1 MSENKDL
8 LQGPL
13 RKEWKFQGAIVSDIE
28 GVYSTAPS
36 VLAGVSLELP
46 GPARFRAK
54 RLLQAVKEG
63 QVDESQVDAL
73 AADVIT
79 LASRVGMRDENAA
92 EANIPR
98 DETTAALLHE
108 IAAEGIVL
116 LKNNQNLLP
125 ILPAKALEIA
135 VFGSPAMTPVING
148 GGSASLS
155 PVHVS
160 IPLEALEEKFGKDNM
175 QYHAGVPI
183 FKKIPSA
190 PTWTMRTLR
199 DGRPG
204 VDCYWYNGWT
214 VGANQVHHEVLESTR
229 TLVIDARISELS
241 ATHCTR
247 MGFILTPKTSGTHVF
262 GVTACGKCVL
272 RVDGKAILEHAGF
285 EDCRVEYV
293 MQPGDFEAR
302 TSLQMVAGKTPFFLC
317 TEFNYFSAGCQST
330 PSTTTNSRSRF
341 QNSSDKAG

>member
-1 MSENKDL
+1 M
-8 LQGPL
+8 
-13 RKEWKFQGAIVSDIE
+13 KES
-28 GVYSTAPS
+28 
-36 VLAGVSLELP
+36 
-46 GPARFRAK
+46 
-54 RLLQAVKEG
+54 
-63 QVDESQVDAL
+63 QVDESQIDAL

-79 LASRVGMRDENAA
+79 LASKVGMRDENAA

-108 IAAEGIVL
+108 IVAEEFVL

-125 ILPAKALEIA
+125 ILPAKALKIA

-148 GGSASLS
+148 GGSSLT

-160 IPLEALEEKFGKDNM
+160 IPLEALEEEFGKDNI

-183 FKKIPSA
+183 FKEIPSA
-190 PTWTMRTLR
+190 PTSMMRTLR
-199 DGRPG
+199 DGWPG
-204 VDCYWYNGWT
+204 VNCYWYNGWT

-241 ATHCTR
+241 ATHYTR
-247 MGFILTPKTSGTHVF
+247 MSFIMTPKTRGTHAF

-272 RVDGKAILEHAGF
+272 RVDGKVILEHAGF

-293 MQPGDFEAR
+293 RQPGDFEAR
-302 TSLQMVAGKTPFFLC
+302 TGLQMIAGREYHVTVDTL
-317 TEFNYFSAGCQST
+317 
-330 PSTTTNSRSRF
+330 STTAPVPSPIFKITPQATQVGF
-341 QNSSDKAG
+341 YEDLDGAIDKEAVTLAAQSDVSIIFTANNK